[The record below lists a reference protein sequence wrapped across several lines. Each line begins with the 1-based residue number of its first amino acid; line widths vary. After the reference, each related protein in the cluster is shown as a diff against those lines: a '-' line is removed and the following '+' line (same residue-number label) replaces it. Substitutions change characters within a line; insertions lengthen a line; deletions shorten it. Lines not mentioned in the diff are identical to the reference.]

1 MSIGSLTCVFG
12 LALGL
17 RLLAMARAFDPAA
30 AFEKFPLLAQRL
42 IADGWVAR
50 EPFAYSP
57 AYIYWLALL
66 IRAGASPWALRVAQA
81 VLGALACALVCD
93 LARRLFGPAEAVVA
107 GIMAAAFGPFLLF
120 SIELES
126 DGLGLVLYCAAAAAS
141 LAALDRPSPA
151 RLAVAGLLI
160 GLRAAQRPD
169 AILLAAFLAIAAW
182 RATRPAPDRPA
193 APRPAPPAA
202 PVWLLAGC
210 LVPILPIAW
219 QNFRASGE
227 IIPVTSSG
235 GWVFYTSQ
243 NHATGGLSYFPPPLA
258 YALMQAPS
266 RPGEDPLDRLDDRV
280 SRRVASLAA
289 GRDLSP
295 GEASR
300 FWQAQG
306 WRSIER
312 RGYLRQLGLQARK
325 IGYLLRPYESHDS
338 LPLLLEAER
347 LSAWTVFGMGLV
359 APLALIGLAISFRR
373 AAPDGPRRLVLLGFL
388 LLPVVTA
395 GLFYVGA
402 RFRLELEAIL
412 LPFAAAALVW
422 LGRRVRAREWT
433 KAAVFALAFA
443 VPAVLVHAPD
453 REIARQE
460 RLRVI
465 QLHTFLGERAGED
478 AAAEGEFNRA
488 AAAALYPAEAE
499 AAWRGLALAGRRRGD
514 ADGAA
519 RLEGLA
525 SGLLDGG
532 ELQRLEARRDDPDA
546 QWAVGRHW
554 MLRGEMARAAD
565 TLATAARLAP
575 DDPDIL
581 LSRALAAFEAG
592 KAPPDAVA
600 AWTEEALDA
609 GLRFSPNAAT
619 GFRLAARCDER
630 LGRRD
635 AALAALREAE
645 RYEESL
651 RRWTDPGPGAGGAL
665 TPPSASAAG
674 RRPLPARRASGG
686 PWRRAPSG

>member
-1 MSIGSLTCVFG
+1 MSIGPHACVFG

-57 AYIYWLALL
+57 AYIYWLACL
-66 IRAGASPWALRVAQA
+66 IRLGATPWALCVAQA
-81 VLGALACALVCD
+81 VLGALACALVFD
-93 LARRLFGPAEAVVA
+93 LARRLFGPAEAAVA
-107 GIMAAAFGPFLLF
+107 GVMAAAFGPFLLF

-126 DGLGLVLYCAAAAAS
+126 DGLGLVLFCAAALAC

-151 RLAVAGLLI
+151 RLAVAGLLL

-169 AILLAAFLAIAAW
+169 AILLAAFLALVLW
-182 RATRPAPDRPA
+182 RAARPTPARLSALA
-193 APRPAPPAA
+193 APA
-202 PVWLLAGC
+202 WLLAGC
-210 LVPILPIAW
+210 LVPILPIAL
-219 QNFRASGE
+219 QNFMASRE

-235 GWVFYTSQ
+235 GWVFYASQ
-243 NHATGGLSYFPPPLA
+243 NHAAGGLSYFPPPLA
-258 YALMQAPS
+258 YALMHAPS
-266 RPGEDPLDRLDDRV
+266 RPGEDPLERLDDRV

-289 GRDLSP
+289 GRDLMP

-312 RGYLRQLGLQARK
+312 RGVFRQLGLQARK
-325 IGYLLRPYESHDS
+325 IGYLLRPYEAHDS

-347 LSAWTVFGMGLV
+347 LSGWTFFGMGLV
-359 APLALIGLAISFRR
+359 APLALIGLAIAFRR
-373 AAPDGPRRLVLLGFL
+373 AAPEFPRRLALSGFL
-388 LLPVVTA
+388 LLPVATTS
-395 GLFYVGA
+395 LFYVGS

-433 KAAVFALAFA
+433 KGATFALAFA
-443 VPAVLVHAPD
+443 VMAVLVHAPD

-460 RLRVI
+460 RLRFI
-465 QLHTFLGERAGED
+465 QLHTFLGERAGES
-478 AAAEGEFNRA
+478 AAAETEFHRA
-488 AAAALYPAEAE
+488 AATAVYPAEAE
-499 AAWRGLALAGRRRGD
+499 GAWRGLALASRRRGD
-514 ADGAA
+514 VAGAA
-519 RLEGLA
+519 HCEA
-525 SGLLDGG
+525 MSTGLLDDG
-532 ELQRLEARRDDPDA
+532 ELQRLEALREDPDA

-554 MLRGEMARAAD
+554 MLRGEMARAAG

-581 LSRALAAFEAG
+581 LSRALAAFAAG
-592 KAPPDAVA
+592 KAAPDAVA
-600 AWTEEALDA
+600 AWTQEAFDA
-609 GLRFSPNAAT
+609 GLRFSPNAAA
-619 GFRLAARCDER
+619 GFRLAGRCDEI
-630 LGRRD
+630 LGRPD
-635 AALAALREAE
+635 AAEAALREAE
-645 RYEESL
+645 RYEAIL
-651 RRWTDPGPGAGGAL
+651 RQEPVRVSGRSGAGGAL
-665 TPPSASAAG
+665 TPPSASAAA

-686 PWRRAPSG
+686 P